1 MEGIDAAL
9 SQESGMIEE
18 FDDIRTRHFISS
30 IKVLDKERL
39 LIRLKNGTESVRHLG
54 KEAVR
59 KNVIRLLSGKTPKRQ
74 QNIP

>member
-39 LIRLKNGTESVRHLG
+39 LIRLKNGTESVQHLG
-54 KEAVR
+54 KE
-59 KNVIRLLSGKTPKRQ
+59 NT
-74 QNIP
+74 